1 MAKSIRL
8 RDRQADQEKDLT
20 RRLSFEHNIT
30 IKESDIIHALV
41 DKGLNDLT
49 LDEIKTTIQNLK
61 KDKSGI

>member
-1 MAKSIRL
+1 MAKSILL
-8 RDRQADQEKDLT
+8 RDRQADQVEDLA

-49 LDEIKTTIQNLK
+49 LDEIKNTIQNLK
-61 KDKSGI
+61 KDKSEV

>member
-8 RDRQADQEKDLT
+8 RDRQADQVEDLA

-41 DKGLNDLT
+41 DKGLNGLT
-49 LDEIKTTIQNLK
+49 LDEIKITIQNLK
-61 KDKSGI
+61 KDKSEV

>member
-8 RDRQADQEKDLT
+8 RDRQADQVEDLA

-49 LDEIKTTIQNLK
+49 LDEIKSTIQNLK
-61 KDKSGI
+61 KDKSEV